1 MSLNYDTIKNWRFD
15 DIHHTYTDKD
25 TMLYGLGIGLG
36 EDPLD
41 ATQLPYVYEGLGAGT
56 GAGDLRA
63 FPTMSVVLGYPGFW
77 MRDPR
82 AGIDWVRLVHG
93 EQRLTLHAALPAQ
106 GTVLARNRIT
116 HVIDKGAGKG
126 ALVVTERTLYD
137 EAGQHLAT
145 LAQTSFCRGD
155 GGFGQGDAPPAALPA
170 PPERAPDRQ
179 ISLHISPR
187 AALIYRLSADMN
199 PLHADP
205 AVARKAG
212 FERPI
217 LHGLCTYGMAARAIV
232 QAWADGDA
240 SRLAQLD
247 VRFSSPVFPGETL
260 AFDMWQEGDDIRY
273 TARSVQRNVLTLNC
287 GVARIKTR

>member
-1 MSLNYDTIKNWRFD
+1 MPLNYDTIKNWHFD
-15 DIHHTYTDKD
+15 EIRHTYTEKD
-25 TMLYGLGIGLG
+25 TMLYALGIGLG
-36 EDPLD
+36 EDPVD
-41 ATQLPYVYEGLGAGT
+41 ASQLRYVYER
-56 GAGDLRA
+56 DLQA

-93 EQRLTLHAALPAQ
+93 EQRLTLHGTLPAQ
-106 GTVLARNRIT
+106 GTVIARSRIT
-116 HVIDKGAGKG
+116 HVIDKGADKG
-126 ALVVTERTLYD
+126 ALVVTERTLHGLD
-137 EAGQHLAT
+137 GQHLAT

-179 ISLHISPR
+179 VTLRVSPR

-205 AVARKAG
+205 EVARKAG

-217 LHGLCTYGMAARAIV
+217 LHGLCTYGMAARAVV
-232 QAWADGDA
+232 QAWAEGDA

-247 VRFSSPVFPGETL
+247 VRFSSPVIPGETL
-260 AFDMWQEGDDIRY
+260 AFDMWREGDEIRY
-273 TARSVQRNVLTLNC
+273 TARSVERNVLTLNC
-287 GVARIKTR
+287 GVAKVK